1 MKDEARVIAEGDT
14 LPEATLLRIGPN
26 GPEQVSLHGLLKG
39 RRVILFAVPGAY
51 TPTCDS
57 AHMPSFVRTAD
68 KFREKGIDEIIC
80 VSVNDA
86 HVMRYWGQS
95 TGATAAGILLLADP
109 EAAFTSALGLVFSAP
124 ATGMLNRS
132 RRYAMR
138 VEDGVVAS
146 FHLEKPGV
154 CEVSTGEAML
164 EEL

>member
-1 MKDEARVIAEGDT
+1 MKDEAKVIAEGDT
-14 LPEATLLRIGPN
+14 LPEATLLQIGPN
-26 GPEQVSLHGLLKG
+26 GPEQVSLHALLKG

-57 AHMPSFVRTAD
+57 AHMPSFVRTAEQ
-68 KFREKGIDEIIC
+68 FREKGIDEIVC

-164 EEL
+164 AEL